1 MYRTIKYIG
10 RAGWVVLAL
19 GSLISCGG
27 NSMKKAN
34 ETPVPP
40 AAAPAMPRRVLESR
54 IAGSWYTRNPTQLA
68 AELQGYLD
76 EAQSVP
82 LDSVQALILPHAG
95 YQYSGRVAAFG
106 VKQLAGRKYS
116 RVIVMG
122 PTHRVP
128 MSNVISFP
136 EATHVSTPLGEIPLD
151 TAFIAELK
159 KHRPFQSIRK
169 AYEGEH
175 SVEIEFPLLQMVLKD
190 FQLVPLVV
198 GQMDEPSVRAA
209 AQVLCSLV
217 DEKTLV
223 VVSSDFT
230 HYGSNYG
237 YLPFRDNV
245 RANLEKLDMGAYAE
259 IEKKSVSGFIDY
271 CERTGAT
278 ICGLN
283 PIAVL
288 LAMLPA
294 SSQGHLLK
302 YDTSGRMMNDEQ
314 NSVSYFSIAFSGA
327 WVRGPAVQVREPDEK
342 AILTPE
348 EKKTLLELARKTLA
362 YYFEHRKK
370 PSPEDLGITITP
382 DMKAVMGAFVTLTE
396 GGQLR
401 GCIGEIVPRRP
412 LYQAVMDHALNAA
425 LNDWRFSPVDPSE
438 MSRLVFEISA
448 LTPPHPVNGYNEI
461 VIGKHGMTVSK
472 NSRSAVFLPQVAPE
486 QGWTLDET
494 LTHLS
499 VKAGL
504 PPDAW
509 KEGAEFEVFEAVVF
523 SEGEE

>member
-1 MYRTIKYIG
+1 MHRTIKDIG
-10 RAGWVVLAL
+10 RVGWIVLAL
-19 GSLISCGG
+19 GSFVSCGG
-27 NSMKKAN
+27 NSMNKSTETN
-34 ETPVPP
+34 TPVTP
-40 AAAPAMPRRVLESR
+40 PRRVMESQ
-54 IAGSWYTRNPTQLA
+54 IAGSWYTRNPDQLA

-76 EAQSVP
+76 EASTVP
-82 LDSVQALILPHAG
+82 LDSIQALILPHAG

-106 VKQLAGRKYS
+106 VRQLSGRKYK

-128 MSNVISFP
+128 MGNVISFP
-136 EATHVSTPLGEIPLD
+136 EATHVATPLGEIPLD

-159 KHRPFQSIRK
+159 KHRPFQAVRM
-169 AYEGEH
+169 AHEGEH

-198 GQMDEPSVRAA
+198 GQMDESSVQAA
-209 AQVLCSLV
+209 ADVLRSLV

-230 HYGSNYG
+230 HYGANFN
-237 YLPFRDNV
+237 YLPFRTNV
-245 RANLEKLDMGAYAE
+245 FENLKKLDMGAYAE
-259 IEKKSVSGFIDY
+259 IEKKSASGFVNY
-271 CERTGAT
+271 CEKTGAT

-288 LAMLPA
+288 LAMLPEN
-294 SSQGHLLK
+294 SRSHLLK
-302 YDTSGRMMNDEQ
+302 YDTSGRMMNDERS
-314 NSVSYFSIAFSGA
+314 SVSYLCVAFSGT
-327 WVRGPAVQVREPDEK
+327 WIQGPPVPAREADSKAV
-342 AILTPE
+342 LTAD

-370 PSPEDLGITITP
+370 PSPGDLGITITP
-382 DMKAVMGAFVTLTE
+382 AMQAVMGAFVTLTE

-401 GCIGEIVPRRP
+401 GCIGEIAPYRP
-412 LYQAVMDHALNAA
+412 LYQAVMDHALNSA
-425 LNDWRFSPVDPSE
+425 LNDRRFPQVSPSE

-448 LTPPHPVNGYNEI
+448 LTPPEPVDGYSEI
-461 VIGKHGMTVSK
+461 QIGRHGMTLTK
-472 NSRSAVFLPQVAPE
+472 NGRSAVFLPQVAPE
-486 QGWTLDET
+486 QGWTLEET

-499 VKAGL
+499 MKAGL

-509 KEGAEFEVFEAVVF
+509 EEGAEFEVFEAVVF